1 MFDFKSIISRFSV
14 ECKGIEQIFRKN
26 VRFFPVQT
34 AFHQQYD
41 YFTPGLSPLQVGKPA
56 EYKKALT
63 VNSAGEEMTSSGR
76 LFTESV
82 IKEGDIIETAKREF
96 KVISV
101 TPNYPL
107 TDTFCVINEA
117 VFA

>member
-1 MFDFKSIISRFSV
+1 M
-14 ECKGIEQIFRKN
+14 G
-26 VRFFPVQT
+26 
-34 AFHQQYD
+34 
-41 YFTPGLSPLQVGKPA
+41 YFTHLLNNTAVLKTVDGTDENGKPNIIA
-56 EYKKALT
+56 IDEIDCKIEYKKALT

-107 TDTFCVINEA
+107 TDTFCVINEVA
-117 VFA
+117 FA